1 MRERNL
7 HQHTCLEIFSAESGL
22 VFDDDR
28 SDFARVN
35 VIHHLFVT
43 GAVEVCAGVTVVNV
57 VLAIE
62 QIIIVCELF
71 GDYFLIGLGTVHYLF
86 RLKFIESHISTV
98 LSGVANGNSIA
109 ALRGFD

>member
-1 MRERNL
+1 MKAINTVIDCDKTHIILRERNL

-43 GAVEVCAGVTVVNV
+43 GAVEVCAGVTVVDIVHTV
-57 VLAIE
+57 V
-62 QIIIVCELF
+62 QIIIICELF
-71 GDYFLIGLGTVHYLF
+71 GNDFLIRYT
-86 RLKFIESHISTV
+86 I
-98 LSGVANGNSIA
+98 
-109 ALRGFD
+109 